1 MNNPI
6 LHQDE
11 TKRPLKPTPI
21 QIKLPHALKYKD
33 GLVLCKEG
41 NKEKV
46 LEIIY
51 DSGLG
56 AIFEVE
62 EVKKQLKPSFLNQFD
77 MLLVYDSIKL
87 S

>member
-41 NKEKV
+41 NK
-46 LEIIY
+46 
-51 DSGLG
+51 
-56 AIFEVE
+56 
-62 EVKKQLKPSFLNQFD
+62 
-77 MLLVYDSIKL
+77 
-87 S
+87 